1 MITTRRIRVPDGE
14 TVDARDP
21 NRVQEK
27 ASNVLDALAQLVHWM
42 GYGAS
47 VIYVSPNRIE
57 MRVWVLGEAHFMVFE
72 GKVREMK
79 PFLEAAFAF
88 GFRETEKA
96 NEDRYLFC
104 ACGHVFIPLIGA
116 KKVDKIAKIAS
127 VPALKYLIYGS
138 AHREKFAF
146 LIGSGLREIG
156 EIELGMEKFAI
167 EDLYHAVELSQELE
181 CSLGEV
187 LRSVYLARGGTM
199 GKAQVRKRP
208 SWQWFRKCLAFLLG
222 QRRK

>member
-1 MITTRRIRVPDGE
+1 MITTRRIRVPYGE

-21 NRVQEK
+21 TRVQEK
-27 ASNVLDALAQLVHWM
+27 TSNVLDALAQLIRWL

-57 MRVWVLGEAHFMVFE
+57 MLAWAFGEAHFVVFE
-72 GKVREMK
+72 GKAGEMK

-88 GFRETEKA
+88 GFRETEKV
-96 NEDRYLFC
+96 NEHGYFFC
-104 ACGHVFIPLIGA
+104 AHKHVFNTLIGA
-116 KKVDKIAKIAS
+116 RKVEKIAEIAS
-127 VPALKYLIYGS
+127 SPALKYLIYGS
-138 AHREKFAF
+138 ANREKFAY
-146 LIGSGLREIG
+146 LIGSGLRDVG
-156 EIELGMEKFAI
+156 EIAFGMERVTI
-167 EDLYHAVELSQELE
+167 EDLCRVAELSQELG
-181 CSLGEV
+181 CSLGEI
-187 LRSVYLARGGTM
+187 LRSVCLARGGAM